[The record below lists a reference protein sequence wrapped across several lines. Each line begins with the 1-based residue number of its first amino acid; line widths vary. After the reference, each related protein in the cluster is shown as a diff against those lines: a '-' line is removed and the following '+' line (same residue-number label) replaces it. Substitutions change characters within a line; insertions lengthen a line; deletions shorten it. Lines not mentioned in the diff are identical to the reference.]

1 MKKKTHQQ
9 QQQSHMGS
17 SSGGGGNGMN
27 PHHHHRKPPTHPHSN
42 NHSHHHRNGI
52 NNNNNNNHHH
62 NINNNNNNNN
72 GRTKPSHSNSKA
84 SSSSSSIHQ
93 QQQQPSTANSRSVP
107 ISSNSQ
113 TSTGPPT
120 VPPSSVST
128 STTNTN
134 DTTPSSSSNVFI
146 GDKPLEPYLN
156 DLFSALVNGTKASN
170 NLPSNQDFEFFSS
183 HFPQFRGAMDESAS
197 SLRNTLSS
205 FFGGQKMMNSALLE
219 DDPEIMFESTVDLLD
234 QYFENVDIALDEMEL
249 NSTES
254 RGVGVNPS
262 LTNGS
267 LNSHAT
273 LSSSNTDPH
282 MSLKSMSRPQ
292 LKWTDIDNSNRPFV
306 PKLKTKPNA
315 FVATLEQSL
324 TVGSL
329 DELDEKT
336 RSFQTFEQSTLPP
349 FPFRLGVGNGM
360 GGEPVRESYPHPYL
374 PELLSLEFMPSQYK
388 PPEIITPFSKLED
401 SSCTWISTVDDLH
414 RLASLLEAQD
424 AFAIDL
430 EQHSYRSF
438 QGFVCLMQIST
449 RNEDFLIDTI
459 ELREHMHILNSS
471 FTHPKI
477 VKVMH
482 GSDCDI
488 LWLQRDFG
496 IYVVNMFD
504 TGQACRVLTL
514 PGCSLA
520 YLLKHYCGIEA
531 DKKYQLADWRVRP
544 LPSEMVKYAREDT
557 HYLLYIYDRL
567 RQDMFFKPNL
577 SSSIT
582 GVERMEEVLVRSRE
596 LCMRRY
602 EKELFTETSYLSLI
616 NKFTRSVRNINE
628 KVIRVL
634 YKWRDTVARKDD
646 ESVRYVLPDHM
657 ILSIAEQ
664 APTEVSKL
672 LACCNPVPKLVRRD
686 AKVIVNLVSKTLND
700 ESNDLTEPSFST
712 PSKIPEDHFINQH
725 AKPSF
730 ELESP
735 IFNPHYKT
743 PSRMSPVMNTDDL
756 YNIAGWIESKN
767 YYPSSSISK
776 LSFSEEDHEALDS
789 LPFEPPQLV
798 PHQNQRSVNVTPS
811 KSSLFFPSSM
821 SFPSLHNQEKVSKIM
836 SSFSSFGSS
845 QKQHSSH
852 QNDVSMMSLDD
863 SDMLFMPSTRS
874 TTSSSNTI
882 HHQQQMDQM
891 DTTSSF
897 LLNHHPSMSMMNDPN
912 TTASTPN
919 QSSKKPPASVRITP
933 EEERVPSSLNEIYML
948 SQKNRKKNKQCKK
961 KKLKQDSVSD
971 PSPAFVGEG
980 GEVAVTDANGEEAS
994 SDASQLNRAADM
1006 TASMPLAQ
1014 KPVDFMKKIGWL
1026 GAEEELSAS
1035 EEEKEEQ
1042 EVNAS
1047 VQVKVPSFSK
1057 PNMNVRKKPSK
1068 NYMFS
1073 KQNKY

>member
-9 QQQSHMGS
+9 QHHGTN
-17 SSGGGGNGMN
+17 SGGSNGSAV
-27 PHHHHRKPPTHPHSN
+27 HHHHRKPPTHPHSN
-42 NHSHHHRNGI
+42 NTVNST
-52 NNNNNNNHHH
+52 NNNNNTHRNGTNNTQHH
-62 NINNNNNNNN
+62 
-72 GRTKPSHSNSKA
+72 GRTKPHSHNNAQKAFSK
-84 SSSSSSIHQ
+84 
-93 QQQQPSTANSRSVP
+93 QQPN
-107 ISSNSQ
+107 
-113 TSTGPPT
+113 
-120 VPPSSVST
+120 T
-128 STTNTN
+128 STTVAPSIVASVAS
-134 DTTPSSSSNVFI
+134 TTTATTTTMNGSTPSNITSGSSSSNVLI

-170 NLPSNQDFEFFSS
+170 NLPSNQDFEFLSS
-183 HFPQFRGAMDESAS
+183 HFPEFRGAMDESAS
-197 SLRNTLSS
+197 SLRTTLSS
-205 FFGGQKMMNSALLE
+205 FFGSGQRMINSAMLE
-219 DDPEIMFESTVDLLD
+219 EDPEIMFESTVDLLD

-249 NSTES
+249 NATES
-254 RGVGVNPS
+254 VGVNPS
-262 LTNGS
+262 LANGS
-267 LNSHAT
+267 LNSH
-273 LSSSNTDPH
+273 SSSTLQDPH
-282 MSLKSMSRPQ
+282 TSLKSMSRPQ
-292 LKWTDIDNSNRPFV
+292 LKWNDIDNSNQPFV

-324 TVGSL
+324 SIGSL
-329 DELDEKT
+329 DEQDEKT

-349 FPFRLGVGNGM
+349 FPFRLGVGNGV
-360 GGEPVRESYPHPYL
+360 GGEPVRESRPHPYL

-388 PPEIITPFSKLED
+388 PPEGIAPFSKLDD

-459 ELREHMHILNSS
+459 ELRQHMHILNSS

-488 LWLQRDFG
+488 VWLQRDFG
-496 IYVVNMFD
+496 IYVVNLFD
-504 TGQACRVLTL
+504 TGQACRVLTH

-567 RQDMFFKPNL
+567 RHDMFFKPNL
-577 SSSIT
+577 SSSVS

-602 EKELFTETSYLSLI
+602 EKELFTETSYLGLI
-616 NKFTRSVRNINE
+616 NKFTRSIRNINE

-664 APTEVSKL
+664 TPTEVSKL
-672 LACCNPVPKLVRRD
+672 LTCCNPVPKLVRRD
-686 AKVIVNLVSKTLND
+686 AKVIVNLISKALND
-700 ESNDLTEPSFST
+700 GDSTVEPTFST
-712 PSKIPEDHFINQH
+712 PSKIPEDHYINQH

-743 PSRMSPVMNTDDL
+743 PSRMSPVMNSDEL
-756 YNIAGWIESKN
+756 YNIAGWVESKN
-767 YYPSSSISK
+767 FYPSSSISK

-789 LPFEPPQLV
+789 LPFEPPQLTQQ
-798 PHQNQRSVNVTPS
+798 HRSVNVTPS

-821 SFPSLHNQEKVSKIM
+821 SFPTSTMASHNQEKISKIM
-836 SSFSSFGSS
+836 SSFSLGQQPSSF
-845 QKQHSSH
+845 K
-852 QNDVSMMSLDD
+852 NDTSMMSLVDD
-863 SDMLFMPSTRS
+863 DDDMQFLSKGQP
-874 TTSSSNTI
+874 
-882 HHQQQMDQM
+882 QDQM

-897 LLNHHPSMSMMNDPN
+897 LLNQADQ
-912 TTASTPN
+912 ASTPN
-919 QSSKKPPASVRITP
+919 HSSKKPPASVRITP

-971 PSPAFVGEG
+971 PSPAFIGSEG
-980 GEVAVTDANGEEAS
+980 GGDGTDDAPHQPS
-994 SDASQLNRAADM
+994 SVNTTTTTGMDL
-1006 TASMPLAQ
+1006 TQ

-1035 EEEKEEQ
+1035 EEEKEEEQ

-1068 NYMFS
+1068 NYIFS